1 MQKSII
7 THAVKAT
14 VITVMCCPLYA
25 GAQLYQQP
33 EEKRTITIAANTQYD
48 KASKFKRIMLGQHY
62 RREWATA
69 VDIEILDME
78 AEAGGLTPL
87 KLGGGLQ
94 TRSLRLKGGDGKE
107 YVLRSVNKDPSKAIV
122 EELRGT
128 FAEDIVQDQISSANP
143 YTPLVVASLAK
154 AAGIFHSTPKMV
166 YVPASARLGEY
177 ATGFA
182 GTVSLLE
189 ERPAGNEE
197 NNAAYGY
204 SKKVVNSQKLL
215 EKVFS
220 NSDHQVNEKAFLKAR
235 LFDILIG
242 DWDRHE
248 DQWLWAAFE
257 KNDQTFYQPVPL
269 PPIILTRIPFFTSP
283 SILNTSFPF
292 SPYSLISFVS
302 ARKNVLL

>member
-1 MQKSII
+1 MS
-7 THAVKAT
+7 
-14 VITVMCCPLYA
+14 
-25 GAQLYQQP
+25 GSF
-33 EEKRTITIAANTQYD
+33 
-48 KASKFKRIMLGQHY
+48 ASFFHVSRHIGN
-62 RREWATA
+62 
-69 VDIEILDME
+69 D
-78 AEAGGLTPL
+78 
-87 KLGGGLQ
+87 LQ
-94 TRSLRLKGGDGKE
+94 TLLTMNNLLNVSWDALYNELVTFVYKK
-107 YVLRSVNKDPSKAIV
+107 VKD
-122 EELRGT
+122 RQT
-128 FAEDIVQDQISSANP
+128 AEDIVQDQISSANP
-143 YTPLVVASLAK
+143 YAPLVVASLAK

-182 GTVSLLE
+182 GTVCLLE

-257 KNDQTFYQPVPL
+257 KM
-269 PPIILTRIPFFTSP
+269 TRH
-283 SILNTSFPF
+283 SISLFREIVTRHFQKWMGSF
-292 SPYSLISFVS
+292 
-302 ARKNVLL
+302 RG